1 MLRRTP
7 VFLVLLSGL
16 AGLASAAG
24 TSRTAAADSL
34 FARLGGADRVTAIVD
49 ATVAEFAAKSR
60 PGLETRD
67 AQLIKKD
74 LAARICSLAGG
85 GCRNPG
91 ARRVD
96 LASQVDLV
104 EALRV
109 AMRAQAVPLAARNE
123 LLEALAPV
131 RRDVASR

>member
-1 MLRRTP
+1 M
-7 VFLVLLSGL
+7 S
-16 AGLASAAG
+16 
-24 TSRTAAADSL
+24 
-34 FARLGGADRVTAIVD
+34 AIVD
-49 ATVAEFAAKSR
+49 ATVEELAAKSR
-60 PGLETRD
+60 AVPGFESRD
-67 AQLIKKD
+67 VQDIKND

-96 LASQVDLV
+96 LASQVELV

-109 AMRAQAVPLAARNE
+109 AMRAQDVPLAARNE